1 MESLE
6 LEGTFRSH
14 LDQYACTEQGHLQLD
29 QGLRACTSQVLKVSR
44 DGASTTSL
52 GNLFQCL
59 TTLTVKNFFLTSSPS
74 TNKSVTILCSAV
86 QYLAFNAHHSHFL

>member
-52 GNLFQCL
+52 GSLFQCFM
-59 TTLTVKNFFLTSSPS
+59 TLTLKDFFLISKLNLPYFSLKPLVLSQQTLLTKMLP
-74 TNKSVTILCSAV
+74 C
-86 QYLAFNAHHSHFL
+86 FL